1 MRCPR
6 NWPIWMEK
14 RQVPSSH
21 PGNHNKTQHDWP
33 DRLGNCRKNDSLC
46 VTAWSHHSWERHQ
59 ERLGV
64 HPSHL
69 LAREPAS
76 CCRAH
81 TVHQEQP
88 PVIFADTAH
97 PYLPAHGPYVCT
109 HTCTP
114 LAQVWK
120 YYIYGCCTPVMH
132 TLWTLPCSHMSPV
145 HLFPP
150 SCYIQ
155 GSQVGV
161 ASMPGGPS
169 AMPGLNND
177 GVGLQGRFGT
187 SGGKELEEHIIEC
200 PRHRDG
206 LRRIPQPS
214 VRA

>member
-6 NWPIWMEK
+6 NWPIRMEK

-21 PGNHNKTQHDWP
+21 PGNHSKTQHDWP

-88 PVIFADTAH
+88 PVTFADTAH
-97 PYLPAHGPYVCT
+97 PYFPAHGPHVCT

-132 TLWTLPCSHMSPV
+132 TLWTLPCSHMSPCAP
-145 HLFPP
+145 LPP
-150 SCYIQ
+150 IMLHTGQSGGSCFHAW
-155 GSQVGV
+155 GSQCHARPQQQWCRFAGHIWDKWCKR
-161 ASMPGGPS
+161 AGGAHNRVS
-169 AMPGLNND
+169 
-177 GVGLQGRFGT
+177 
-187 SGGKELEEHIIEC
+187 
-200 PRHRDG
+200 
-206 LRRIPQPS
+206 
-214 VRA
+214 